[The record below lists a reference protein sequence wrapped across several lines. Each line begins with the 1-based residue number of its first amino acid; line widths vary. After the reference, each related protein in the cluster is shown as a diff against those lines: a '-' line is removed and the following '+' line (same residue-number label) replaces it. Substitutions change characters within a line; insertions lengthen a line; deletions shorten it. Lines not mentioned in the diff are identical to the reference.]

1 MTVDLTRILT
11 VVAALVIAPI
21 GGALL
26 TGVDR
31 KITARVHGR
40 IGPPIIQPFY
50 DVLKLFSKNAVVLNR
65 FQVLYVYL
73 HLAFML
79 LVVVL
84 LATGQDILMAL
95 FAHAFSTISLA
106 LGGMSVRSPY
116 SRIGSQRKIMQML
129 AYEPILV
136 LMVVGMY
143 MTSGSFL
150 ASDIVAVHKPLLL
163 SLPLIFAAFLAAVL
177 IKLEKSPFD
186 VASSH
191 HAHQELVK
199 GVTLEFAGPYLGI
212 IEITHFIEIF
222 VLFAV
227 IAAFWATN
235 IWAGIGIAAACFI
248 GQIFVDNA
256 FARLTSGWMVKF
268 MWTGPLLMA
277 LGNIIWLYM

>member
-1 MTVDLTRILT
+1 VDLTKLLT
-11 VVAALVIAPI
+11 AFAALVIAPI

-26 TGVDR
+26 MGIDR
-31 KITARVHGR
+31 KITARIQGR
-40 IGPPIIQPFY
+40 MGPPIIQPFY
-50 DVLKLFSKNAVVLNR
+50 DVLKLFSKDAVALNR
-65 FQVLYVYL
+65 FQVLYVFM

-129 AYEPILV
+129 AYEPILA
-136 LMVVGMY
+136 LMVVGIY
-143 MTSGSFL
+143 MTTGSFM
-150 ASDIVAVHKPLLL
+150 ASDIAQFNKPLLL
-163 SLPLIFAAFLAAVL
+163 QLPLIFLAYFVAML

-199 GVTLEFAGPYLGI
+199 GVTLEFAGPYLGV
-212 IEITHFIEIF
+212 IELTHFTETFI
-222 VLFAV
+222 LFAV
-227 IAAFWATN
+227 VAAFWSTN
-235 IWAGIGIAAACFI
+235 IFIGMGIAAVCFI
-248 GQIFVDNA
+248 GQIFIDNA
-256 FARLTSGWMVKF
+256 FARLTSIWMVKF
-268 MWTGPLLMA
+268 MWTGPLLLA
-277 LGNIIWLYM
+277 VGNIVWLYV